1 MLRLFSIKVGLP
13 VETDHAFP
21 KKSSFEGTMVT
32 SGFMSGTLG
41 DSTFEPSIFEFRG
54 IFWTRSTKIP
64 RS

>member
-1 MLRLFSIKVGLP
+1 MLRFFSIKVGLP

-41 DSTFEPSIFEFRG
+41 DSTFEPSIFE
-54 IFWTRSTKIP
+54 
-64 RS
+64 